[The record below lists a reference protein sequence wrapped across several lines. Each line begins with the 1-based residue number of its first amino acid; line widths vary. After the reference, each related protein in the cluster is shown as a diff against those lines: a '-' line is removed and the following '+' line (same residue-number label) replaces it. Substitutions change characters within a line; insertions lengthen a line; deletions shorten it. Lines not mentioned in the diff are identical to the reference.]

1 MFPRGASARITPA
14 LGRNDYYQ
22 NPAGGH
28 GARAYPEEHRKDFYL
43 YVDEF
48 QNFVT
53 DAFAGILSEARKY
66 RLNLTV
72 AHQYT
77 AQLVMDKSSASGR
90 CFRQRRYDDS
100 FPGGLGRCGLPGE
113 RI

>member
-1 MFPRGASARITPA
+1 M
-14 LGRNDYYQ
+14 
-22 NPAGGH
+22 
-28 GARAYPEEHRKDFYL
+28 
-43 YVDEF
+43 DEF

-77 AQLVMDKSSASGR
+77 AQLVTDKSSSVRDAIFGNVGTMIV
-90 CFRQRRYDDS
+90 FRVGADDAEFLEKNLIQNS
-100 FPGGLGRCGLPGE
+100 LLK
-113 RI
+113 IL